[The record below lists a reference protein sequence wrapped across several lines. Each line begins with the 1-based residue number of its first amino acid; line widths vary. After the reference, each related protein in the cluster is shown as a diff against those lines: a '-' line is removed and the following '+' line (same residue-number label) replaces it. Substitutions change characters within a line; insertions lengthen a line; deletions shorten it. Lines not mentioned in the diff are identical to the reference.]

1 MNDSSLQN
9 LNSRWLWGVMLLLPM
24 LSGCAMMTNPD
35 EVGGHRYSAR
45 EQQSKYGHTADYTT
59 YARRVALAESDSV
72 SDSPAEIGMAELRP
86 LSEFHRN
93 DTMPVTLLEVV
104 RLALSNNEVIPV
116 DVQFLSSTSP
126 LMTSPAA
133 VDSVY
138 DPVIQTL
145 SVSGN
150 RGSVAASADF
160 VPQFSARSTWGQ
172 DNVIQNNL
180 VSAGLPAGSVLQSE
194 TGNLELSV
202 QQRLKTGG
210 NLQLSH
216 NTDFNSNNAVSNLFP
231 NVYTG
236 DVGIDFTQPLLS
248 GAGEFFTAV
257 AGPIDLISTRT
268 PTVDQGIVITRINEQ
283 ISYNQFQVALRQLV
297 KDVQDVYQDLHF
309 AHRRYQIESD
319 SRDAAREIW
328 DRVQAKVDAEVGD
341 GLGAEAQAEESF
353 YAAEA
358 RVKDALSQ
366 IALTENRLR
375 RLIGADPGHGMVIE
389 PAAIPD
395 VGGPAENWEHSLQ
408 TAFAKRPELNE
419 SMLTIQSLEMQRSA
433 SMSLAKPRLD
443 LVTNFHVNGFGDR
456 PFNESARGTIRR
468 DSYYQNLL
476 RAEKTGWFA
485 GVQFSVPF
493 DQRQARSLEHELEYQ
508 LARSRAALHAQKKEI
523 SHELWHAYRS
533 AERWQQQVSENR
545 RRVDAARRQV
555 DALEAAEPTGQV
567 SVDLLVRAQATLAA
581 AETEYARVST
591 EYNKANADIR
601 FRRGTLLEDLHI
613 SVQDASE
620 RVGPPVSPLQLPPTD
635 MTENS

>member
-1 MNDSSLQN
+1 
-9 LNSRWLWGVMLLLPM
+9 MLTL
-24 LSGCAMMTNPD
+24 LSGCALMTDPD
-35 EVGGHRYSAR
+35 RVGGHQYSAR
-45 EQQSKYGHTADYTT
+45 SPQASYAQTADYST
-59 YARRVALAESDSV
+59 YAHRVARAETETV
-72 SDSPAEIGMAELRP
+72 SDSTSAPGLAEYRP
-86 LSEFHRN
+86 LTEFTHEQ
-93 DTMPVTLLEVV
+93 TWPVTLLEVV
-104 RLALSNNEVIPV
+104 RLALNNNEVIPV
-116 DVQFLSSTSP
+116 DVQFLSSNSP
-126 LMTSPAA
+126 LMNAPGA
-133 VDSVY
+133 VDSIY
-138 DPVIQTL
+138 DPVIQAM
-145 SVSGN
+145 SVAGS
-150 RGSVAASADF
+150 RGSVAASSDF

-180 VSAGLPAGSVLQSE
+180 VSAGLPAGAVLQSE

-202 QQRLKTGG
+202 QQRLKAGG

-236 DVGIDFTQPLLS
+236 DVAVDFTQPLWS
-248 GAGEFFTAV
+248 GAGEFFTSI

-283 ISYNQFQVALRQLV
+283 LTYNQFQVALRQLV
-297 KDVQDVYQDLHF
+297 KDVQDVYQDLNF
-309 AHRRYQIESD
+309 AHRRYRIERRARD
-319 SRDAAREIW
+319 SAKDIW
-328 DRVQAKVDAEVGD
+328 DRVQAKTDSGVGD
-341 GLGAEAQAEESF
+341 GLGAEAQAEESY

-375 RLIGADPGHGMVIE
+375 RLIGAGPGQNMVIQ
-389 PAAIPD
+389 PADFPD
-395 VGGPAENWEHSLQ
+395 VSGPAEDWEQSLQ
-408 TAFAKRPELNE
+408 TAFARRPELNE
-419 SMLTIQSLEMQRSA
+419 SMLTIQSLELQRSA
-433 SMSLAKPRLD
+433 SKSLSKPRLD
-443 LVTNFHVNGFGDR
+443 LITNFHVNGFGDR

-485 GVQFSVPF
+485 GAQFTIPF
-493 DQRQARSLEHELEYQ
+493 DQRLARSLEHELEYD
-508 LARSRAALHAQKKEI
+508 LAKSRAALHAQKKEI

-533 AERWQQQVSENR
+533 AERWKQQVDENR

-555 DALEAAEPTGQV
+555 DALEAADQTGQV
-567 SVDLLVRAQATLAA
+567 SVDLLVRAQATQAA
-581 AETEYARVST
+581 AETEFARVKT

-620 RVGPPVSPLQLPPTD
+620 QVGPQLSPLQLPPVTRSGD
-635 MTENS
+635 STSRRS